1 MRWQNLIH
9 KKCPNCDAQ
18 LTEEKDRAVMLECK
32 ECGFLISQNRL
43 LDILTDET
51 HILRRYLTPHEK
63 TMIEEASGQKKI
75 TKEEIPENKY
85 LWSHDIDLEQDAVVE
100 AAIFHW
106 KKTTGAK
113 VDRHTMLK
121 IIIMKYGKE
130 LGE

>member
-32 ECGFLISQNRL
+32 ECGFMISQKKL
-43 LDILTDET
+43 LEILTDET
-51 HILRRYLTPHEK
+51 HVLRNHLTPHEK
-63 TMIEEASGQKKI
+63 IIIKQATEQDEMEEDVPKK
-75 TKEEIPENKY
+75 KY
-85 LWSHDIDLEQDAVVE
+85 LWSHDIDLEQDAVIE

>member
-9 KKCPNCDAQ
+9 KKCPKCDGP
-18 LTEEKDRAVMLECK
+18 LTEEMDRAVMIECK
-32 ECGFLISQNRL
+32 ECGFMISQKKL
-43 LDILTDET
+43 LEILSDET
-51 HILRRYLTPHEK
+51 HMLRRHLTPREK
-63 TMIEEASGQKKI
+63 MIIEQATGQEEVEEEAPKD
-75 TKEEIPENKY
+75 KY

-100 AAIFHW
+100 AAIFNW
-106 KKTTGAK
+106 RKTTGAY